1 MEKML
6 EELSLL
12 KNKQRANK
20 REITRLEN
28 VITAVLEEMKIRNIS
43 VDNDKKKEDRDSSRK
58 MKNSG

>member
-1 MEKML
+1 ML